1 MLKIRTFRPDDWR
14 TYRQLRLQALL
25 DSPDAFGSTWERE
38 SPRPDEEW
46 KARLADI
53 DDRYSLPLV
62 AFWDEEPVGLAWGRI
77 EPDFTERADLYQ
89 MWASPEHRGRGI
101 GRALL
106 QAVIEWASDRAKYIV
121 LGVTLGNDAAIG
133 LYRGAGFE
141 AFGEPEE
148 LRPGSDKLSQNMKL
162 EFGRTQEE

>member
-1 MLKIRTFRPDDWR
+1 M
-14 TYRQLRLQALL
+14 YRQLRLRALQ

-38 SPRPDEEW
+38 STRPDEDW

-53 DDRYSLPLV
+53 DDRFSLPLV
-62 AFWDEEPVGLAWGRI
+62 ALWNDEPVGLAWGRI
-77 EPDFTERADLYQ
+77 EPVLMERADLYH

-133 LYRGAGFE
+133 LYAGAGFV

-148 LRPGSDKLSQNMKL
+148 LRPGSDKLIQNMKL
-162 EFGRTQEE
+162 VLEP